1 MKGNFEFRT
10 RKSNRS
16 LWVIE
21 CIDPNCSWRLRA
33 SKIVPESTKFVIR
46 KYVGVHCCSLLNR
59 NANHRQ
65 ATYVVI
71 GEQVAPQYV
80 GVEKGPGP
88 KGVQTFARTKLG
100 AQISYYK
107 AWRGRKHA
115 HTLIRDGNGQCY
127 PLAWGIVDS
136 ENEDAWTWFLTQL
149 KEVIGDTDELAL
161 ISDRAPSIKKAIS
174 IVFEKAHHG
183 ACAWH
188 VAQNIKNKFKCA
200 DIMGSYWSA
209 VNAYR
214 CEDFAGYMTE
224 ISHRYP
230 RVAEYLENEV
240 GFEKWSRCHYPG
252 LRYNITTTNMVESLN
267 SMLVNARDFPY
278 VALLDVIQEKMSKW
292 WNDRRILNPVT
303 YHVKGGELEGVVDIF
318 NKTCTCKE
326 FDIDKLPCVHAIAA
340 AHHAQVSVYSL
351 VSPYYTKEYYVLAY
365 GETIYPVRSQSQW
378 DVPNEVATRVVLP

>member
-46 KYVGVHCCSLLNR
+46 KYVGVHSCSLLNR

-88 KGVQTFARTKLG
+88 KGVQTFARTELG

-115 HTLIRDGNGQCY
+115 HTLIRGSPEQSFHVLPSYFHMLEKLNPGTVTRIEVDGESRFKYLFLAFGVAIRGFRYMRKVVRIDGTFLKGQYRGVLLVATAQDGNGQCY
-127 PLAWGIVDS
+127 PLTWGIVDS
-136 ENEDAWTWFLTQL
+136 ENEDAWSWFLTQL
-149 KEVIGDTDELAL
+149 KDIIGDTD
-161 ISDRAPSIKKAIS
+161 DIKKAIS
-174 IVFEKAHHG
+174 TVFEKAHHG

-214 CEDFAGYMTE
+214 CEDFTGYMIE
-224 ISHRYP
+224 IS
-230 RVAEYLENEV
+230 N
-240 GFEKWSRCHYPG
+240 
-252 LRYNITTTNMVESLN
+252 
-267 SMLVNARDFPY
+267 
-278 VALLDVIQEKMSKW
+278 
-292 WNDRRILNPVT
+292 
-303 YHVKGGELEGVVDIF
+303 
-318 NKTCTCKE
+318 
-326 FDIDKLPCVHAIAA
+326 
-340 AHHAQVSVYSL
+340 
-351 VSPYYTKEYYVLAY
+351 
-365 GETIYPVRSQSQW
+365 
-378 DVPNEVATRVVLP
+378 

>member
-1 MKGNFEFRT
+1 MLTPLSE
-10 RKSNRS
+10 
-16 LWVIE
+16 VH
-21 CIDPNCSWRLRA
+21 PNRA
-33 SKIVPESTKFVIR
+33 STYFRRIFHMLEKLNPGTVTRIEVNGESRFKYLFLAFGVAIR
-46 KYVGVHCCSLLNR
+46 GFRYMKKVVG
-59 NANHRQ
+59 
-65 ATYVVI
+65 I
-71 GEQVAPQYV
+71 DG
-80 GVEKGPGP
+80 
-88 KGVQTFARTKLG
+88 TFLK
-100 AQISYYK
+100 
-107 AWRGRKHA
+107 
-115 HTLIRDGNGQCY
+115 
-127 PLAWGIVDS
+127 VDS

-174 IVFEKAHHG
+174 TVFEKAHHG

-200 DIMGSYWSA
+200 DIMGSYWST

-252 LRYNITTTNMVESLN
+252 LSRESEFRPRFAQSNGRHTL
-267 SMLVNARDFPY
+267 
-278 VALLDVIQEKMSKW
+278 Q
-292 WNDRRILNPVT
+292 LNPVT

-340 AHHAQVSVYSL
+340 AHHTQVSVYSL

-365 GETIYPVRSQSQW
+365 GETIYPVGSQSQW
-378 DVPNEVATRVVLP
+378 DVPNEVATRVVLPREVKERKRGRPKTSRFPSVGEFRKRKNRCGKCGAYGHYKKKCNSQTGSTEGNQPTDVPV

>member
-21 CIDPNCSWRLRA
+21 CIDPNCSWKLRA
-33 SKIVPESTKFVIR
+33 SKIIPESTKFVIR

-115 HTLIRDGNGQCY
+115 HTLIRGSPEHSFHILSSYFHMLEKLNPGTVTRIEVDGESRFKYLFLAFGVAIRGFRYMRKVVGIDGTFLKGQYRGVLLVATTQDGNGQCY

-174 IVFEKAHHG
+174 TVFEKAHHG
-183 ACAWH
+183 A
-188 VAQNIKNKFKCA
+188 
-200 DIMGSYWSA
+200 Y
-209 VNAYR
+209 
-214 CEDFAGYMTE
+214 FAGYMTE

-240 GFEKWSRCHYPG
+240 GFEKWSRCHYPW

-292 WNDRRILNPVT
+292 
-303 YHVKGGELEGVVDIF
+303 
-318 NKTCTCKE
+318 
-326 FDIDKLPCVHAIAA
+326 
-340 AHHAQVSVYSL
+340 
-351 VSPYYTKEYYVLAY
+351 
-365 GETIYPVRSQSQW
+365 
-378 DVPNEVATRVVLP
+378 